1 MAAKARRAPAA
12 DVITSSGLGLS
23 TFALDHENDGISAGV
38 EGPKRWGSPGEDVMQ
53 ELKDVIWKVGEQRR
67 LREEKMQQEE
77 LEKQQVAS
85 ADVAVVSVASADDVV
100 VAREQPR
107 TVEDVFTSPPQL
119 PPPSTVLD

>member
-1 MAAKARRAPAA
+1 
-12 DVITSSGLGLS
+12 V
-23 TFALDHENDGISAGV
+23 V
-38 EGPKRWGSPGEDVMQ
+38 Q

-85 ADVAVVSVASADDVV
+85 ADVAVVSVGTVDDVV

-107 TVEDVFTSPPQL
+107 TVEDVFASPPQL
-119 PPPSTVLD
+119 PSPSTVVD